1 MEKFEEELE
10 KVSAK
15 INSMSLSEEFKEN
28 LCKKL
33 DYEYSRMPP
42 KRRFFIPKQIVAVFA
57 CCILVTSYAFADGIE
72 NAVNSIFSNTS
83 REIQQAVESGNL
95 QTITMDYVKKED
107 VSIKIDYT
115 VVSEDFICLAFNVLS
130 EEEFSNVYVDNIE
143 FMNKYNERIY
153 STNDIDIQDI
163 KYTYT
168 DKKLNNKNSI
178 YIIKVD
184 NLKLNDNE
192 IKIILNGLEIGNN
205 KVVKK
210 VNETWEYNININN

>member
-163 KYTYT
+163 KNTYT

>member
-72 NAVNSIFSNTS
+72 NAVHSIFSNTS

-153 STNDIDIQDI
+153 STNDTEIKNI
-163 KYTYT
+163 KYSHT

-184 NLKLNDNE
+184 NLKLNDSE
-192 IKIILNGLEIGNN
+192 IKIILNGVKMLNFNN
-205 KVVKK
+205 RNDIDSKWEFNIQ
-210 VNETWEYNININN
+210 VNC